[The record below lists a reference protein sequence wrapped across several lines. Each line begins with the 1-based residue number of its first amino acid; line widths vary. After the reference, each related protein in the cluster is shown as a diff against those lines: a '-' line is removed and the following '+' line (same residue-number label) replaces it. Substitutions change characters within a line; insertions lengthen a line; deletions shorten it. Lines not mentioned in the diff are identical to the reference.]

1 MLTGYFTL
9 TEKPRGAGDNQLSPP
24 LMQDFNT
31 VDELEK
37 FLAYNRAYIVSL
49 SFTGEFKRKGEGK

>member
-1 MLTGYFTL
+1 MITGYFTL

-49 SFTGEFKRKGEGK
+49 SFTGKFKRKGDND